1 MKPSKRDLV
10 ADTLEALKLYQSV
23 LQMLLD
29 ACLTAS
35 LILPGNSEAS
45 TSLISSYRTTLKA
58 LWMDYLRY
66 WQHSHNSTTTLNL
79 TSSSSTRPRVHRST
93 KICSIGGAF
102 TRASDVKCTC
112 SDAGYPSGHAL
123 LPSKSLLLGFVY
135 LTFRVMRSDVLIADI
150 LRWIECGA
158 VPYANLWEALPPR
171 WREGVM
177 VDMRWFYDRPVS
189 EKQPLIAYDA
199 IHFAACSL
207 AQTLRPGSSADDKIA
222 LPPLNAP
229 LVARRIVTQLGLP
242 EIVWQNFCAITQLG
256 SAASPLIGADM
267 SYQHYEERVM
277 AVMIVAVKLCPSWTM
292 WTFLTQ
298 PPSAIDTVNKGASG
312 KSSGGGNSSSG
323 GSASTVSVLGIE
335 SDVSQL
341 PRHLLPPALA
351 EIRRTHQG
359 YTELGVTKRR
369 EFRLNGAGTIITRSL
384 PMYTVK

>member
-1 MKPSKRDLV
+1 
-10 ADTLEALKLYQSV
+10 
-23 LQMLLD
+23 
-29 ACLTAS
+29 
-35 LILPGNSEAS
+35 
-45 TSLISSYRTTLKA
+45 
-58 LWMDYLRY
+58 
-66 WQHSHNSTTTLNL
+66 
-79 TSSSSTRPRVHRST
+79 
-93 KICSIGGAF
+93 
-102 TRASDVKCTC
+102 
-112 SDAGYPSGHAL
+112 
-123 LPSKSLLLGFVY
+123 
-135 LTFRVMRSDVLIADI
+135 MRSDMLIADI

-171 WREGVM
+171 WREGVT
-177 VDMRWFYDRPVS
+177 VDMRWFYDHPVS
-189 EKQPLIAYDA
+189 EKQPLITCDA

-207 AQTLRPGSSADDKIA
+207 AQTLRPRSSADDKIT

-267 SYQHYEERVM
+267 SCQHYEERIM

-298 PPSAIDTVNKGASG
+298 PPSAVGTDNKSASG
-312 KSSGGGNSSSG
+312 RSSGGGNSSSGVSSG
-323 GSASTVSVLGIE
+323 GSASTVSVLGVE

-341 PRHLLPPALA
+341 PRHLLPVALA

-384 PMYTVK
+384 PMCCVKQNRGIVALISVLYCSVRGIGRGHRAVQH